1 MSSLASNL
9 GQSYTFL
16 SNKSLCDYLYMYI
29 HMCRVRV
36 PHSVVVS
43 KYSCVCALHSLKCM
57 CYVNRMH
64 ACLFA
69 PPADSQHSAS
79 RGTLLSWKLTL
90 YGSNLSRHDIDERRR
105 CGVGSRCGGGWGVGR
120 VCGCVLPCMLS
131 RVPAG
136 W

>member
-1 MSSLASNL
+1 MSSLACN
-9 GQSYTFL
+9 QKRSYTFL
-16 SNKSLCDYLYMYI
+16 SNESLCNYLLYI
-29 HMCRVRV
+29 HMCRVHV

-43 KYSCVCALHSLKCM
+43 KYSYVHALRSLKCM
-57 CYVNRMH
+57 CCVSHVH
-64 ACLFA
+64 ACLSA
-69 PPADSQHSAS
+69 PPADSQHSAP

-120 VCGCVLPCMLS
+120 GCGCVLPCMLS